1 MTTGAETA
9 LRDARELPYWL
20 DQPEWRRPP
29 ADPLLG
35 NDRCDLVVVGGGYAG
50 LWTALLAK
58 ERDPGIDVVLLE
70 AHQIGWAASGRNG
83 GFCAASLTHGIANG
97 VQRFP
102 GEIGA
107 LERLGRENLDAIEE
121 TVWRHEID
129 CDWRRTG
136 ELTVATQP
144 WQLDDLAET
153 QALAAR
159 HGTELRLL
167 DRDEVRADVRSPT
180 YLGGLADPDGVA
192 LVEPARLARGL
203 QRACQR
209 LGVRIHEATE
219 VTRLDREGAGM
230 RVTTATGTVLAGKVA
245 LCAGAFNPLLNRLR
259 WYVAPVYDHAMI
271 TEPLSA
277 EQLASIGWS
286 RRQGISDAGNQF
298 HYYRLTGDNRILW
311 GGYDAIYHYGN
322 RIAPALEHRQRTRG
336 VLARNFFRTF
346 PQLRGVR
353 FTHTWGGVID
363 TCTRFSPFFGTAH
376 GGRVAYSAGYTGLG
390 VGATRFGARVQL
402 ALLYGRDLDLTS
414 LELVRRKPLPFP
426 PEPIRYAGIQLT
438 RWSLARAD
446 RANGHRNL
454 WLRTLDRLGL
464 GFDS

>member
-1 MTTGAETA
+1 MSSGTDLA

-20 DQPEWRRPP
+20 DQPEWRRPLT
-29 ADPLLG
+29 DPLLG
-35 NDRCDLVVVGGGYAG
+35 NDRCDLVVIGGGYAG

-58 ERDPGIDVVLLE
+58 ERDPGIDVVLVE

-102 GEIGA
+102 GEIGT

-121 TVWRHEID
+121 TVRRYDID

-136 ELTVATQP
+136 DLTVATQP
-144 WQLDDLAET
+144 WQVNDLAET

-167 DRDEVRADVRSPT
+167 GQDEVRADVRSPT
-180 YLGGLADPDGVA
+180 YLGGLEDPDGVA

-203 QRACQR
+203 QQACQA

-219 VTRLDREGAGM
+219 VTRIEREGAGM
-230 RVTTATGTVLAGKVA
+230 RITTATGTVRAGKVA
-245 LCAGAFNPLLNRLR
+245 LCGGAFNPLLNRLR

-277 EQLASIGWS
+277 AELASIGWT

-298 HYYRLTGDNRILW
+298 HYYRLTEDDRILW

-322 RIAPALEHRQRTRG
+322 RIAPDLEHRQRTRS

-363 TCTRFSPFFGTAH
+363 TCTRFSPFFGTAY
-376 GGRVAYSAGYTGLG
+376 GGRLAYSAGYTGLG

-402 ALLYGRDLDLTS
+402 GLLHGRDLDLTS
-414 LELVRRKPLPFP
+414 LDLVRRKPLPFP

-446 RANGHRNL
+446 RDNGHRNL
-454 WLRTLDRLGL
+454 WLRALDRFGL